1 MRKDSDLLGE
11 LLLADDVYYGAQTL
25 RALQMYTPS
34 EERINRFPSYVFA
47 MAAIKKALRHCQ
59 RKDRRAGLGQMPCHR
74 PGLR

>member
-11 LLLADDVYYGAQTL
+11 LLLPDDVYYGAQTL

-47 MAAIKKALRHCQ
+47 MAAIKKAC
-59 RKDRRAGLGQMPCHR
+59 GQMPCHR